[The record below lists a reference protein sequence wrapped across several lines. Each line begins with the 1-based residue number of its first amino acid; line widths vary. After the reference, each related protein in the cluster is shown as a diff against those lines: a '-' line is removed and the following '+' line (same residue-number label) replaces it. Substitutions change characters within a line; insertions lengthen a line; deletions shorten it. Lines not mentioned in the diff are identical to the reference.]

1 MVPLVISHGW
11 ENGVN
16 FVRSNE
22 WYGTQDF
29 AAYLATPAALDF
41 FTAYEW
47 ETIRTQSICMAE
59 AARKHFAALGFDP
72 IRKMDKQLEIQMFA
86 SELPPCEPSQVYETL
101 WKEYRIEVPI
111 IRWQDRNLVR
121 VSIQA
126 YNIDEDWLALSHALN
141 QILS

>member
-11 ENGVN
+11 ENGAS

-29 AAYLATPAALDF
+29 AAYLSIPTALDF
-41 FTAYEW
+41 LTTYEW
-47 ETIRTQSICMAE
+47 ETIRTRCIDMAE
-59 AARKHFAALGFDP
+59 AARQHFTTHGFEP
-72 IRKMDKQLEIQMFA
+72 IRKMDSQLEIQMFA
-86 SELPPCEPSQVYETL
+86 SQLPPCEPSQVYETL

-111 IRWQDRNLVR
+111 LRWQDRILVR

-126 YNIDEDWLALSHALN
+126 YNTDEDWLALSHALN